1 MKDLL
6 EKGAVLQRDKDTYAI
21 APHIPGGI
29 VSSDTLRKIADVAD
43 KYNAQALKLTSAQR
57 IAIVG
62 LKEEDLDHAW
72 NDLNMKPGAAIGL
85 CVRSVKFC
93 PGTTFC
99 KRGQQDSVGVGMKLD
114 DLYHGMSL
122 PNKLKIGVSGCPNSC
137 AENHFRDIGIM
148 GMPKG
153 FTIEVGGKGG
163 VKPRIG
169 DVLYEN
175 VDEEEIFPI
184 IDTIVKVYS
193 ENANKH
199 ERLGAYIDRV
209 GLEQFKAQVEN
220 EKNCMV

>member
-1 MKDLL
+1 MNTKDLL
-6 EKGAVLQRDKDTYAI
+6 EKGAVLQRDNETFAI

-29 VSSDTLRKIADVAD
+29 VSTEILRKIADVAD
-43 KYNAQALKLTSAQR
+43 KYNAQALKLTSSQR

-62 LKEEDLDHAW
+62 LKEEDLDKAW
-72 NDLNMKPGAAIGL
+72 KDLNMKPGAAIGL

-114 DLYHGMSL
+114 ELYHGMNL

-153 FTIEVGGKGG
+153 FKIQVGGKGG
-163 VKPRIG
+163 IKPRIG
-169 DVLYEN
+169 DTLFEN
-175 VDEEEIFPI
+175 IDEEDLLPI
-184 IDTIVKVYS
+184 VDNVVKVYA
-193 ENANKH
+193 ENAKKH

-209 GLEQFKAQVEN
+209 GLEAFRKEVES
-220 EKNCMV
+220 

>member
-1 MKDLL
+1 MTKKDLL
-6 EKGAVLQRDKDTYAI
+6 EKGAVLQRDNETYAI

-29 VSSDTLRKIADVAD
+29 VSSKTLRKIADAAD
-43 KYNAQALKLTSAQR
+43 KYNAQAIKLTSSQR

-62 LKEEDLDHAW
+62 LKEEELDSIWQDLE
-72 NDLNMKPGAAIGL
+72 MKPGAAIGL

-99 KRGQQDSVGVGMKLD
+99 KRGQQDAVGVGMKLD
-114 DLYHGMSL
+114 DLYHGMDL

-153 FTIEVGGKGG
+153 FRIQVGGKGG

-169 DVLYEN
+169 DTLFEN
-175 VDEEEIFPI
+175 IDEEDLYPI
-184 IDTIVKVYS
+184 IDTVVKNYS
-193 ENANKH
+193 ENGKKH
-199 ERLGAYIDRV
+199 ERLGAYIDRIGIEEFRRQV
-209 GLEQFKAQVEN
+209 GE
-220 EKNCMV
+220 

>member
-1 MKDLL
+1 MTRKDLL
-6 EKGAVLQRDKDTYAI
+6 EKGAVLQRDNETYAI

-43 KYNAQALKLTSAQR
+43 KYKAQTIKLTSSQR

-62 LKEEDLDHAW
+62 LQEAEIDNVWKDLG
-72 NDLNMKPGAAIGL
+72 MKPGAAIGL

-93 PGTTFC
+93 PGTNFC
-99 KRGQQDSVGVGMKLD
+99 KRGQQDAVGVGMKLD
-114 DLYHGMSL
+114 DLYHGMNL

-153 FTIEVGGKGG
+153 FKIQVGGKGG
-163 VKPRIG
+163 IKPRIG
-169 DVLYEN
+169 DTLYEN
-175 VDEEEIFPI
+175 VDEEDVYPI
-184 IDTIVKVYS
+184 IDKIVKVYG
-193 ENANKH
+193 ENAKKH

-209 GLEQFKAQVEN
+209 GIEEFKRQVES
-220 EKNCMV
+220 